1 MKTFSQLYEEL
12 YEVERRVGDEP
23 EPDHQVLGKEIW
35 DAGLKFKKEIKAY
48 RKLLAKHRMSQDLP
62 DAKKDLDK
70 KVYSWIEKHLKARGI
85 WDKHKSLDLNG
96 QINNFVKIN
105 W

>member
-12 YEVERRVGDEP
+12 YEVERRAGDE
-23 EPDHQVLGKEIW
+23 HAKEIS

-48 RKLLAKHRMSQDLP
+48 RNLLAKHRMSQDLP